1 MDAVCFLSSLRASIT
16 PGFIRSQLSV
26 MMLDWRTTSSL
37 RRRPTVVH
45 FDWVSS
51 PSSLLKFNFF
61 SGEPWTD
68 RNQ

>member
-26 MMLDWRTTSSL
+26 MMPDWRTTSSL